1 MRLAWVCAVKDLR
14 RLRRDP
20 AQVLVWIGIPAFVAA
35 MMMFVFSGGEVT
47 PKGLLLVA
55 DEDASLVSSML
66 SGAFSQGALGDMIT
80 VEKVTLAEGRR
91 RIGRGQ
97 GSALLHIPK
106 GFGDAA
112 LAGTPTQLRLVT
124 NPSQNILP
132 EIITETVSVLAEGA
146 FYAQVVAG
154 DQLRAIGRGRAPS
167 DLQVANVAVGINRV
181 VNSVS
186 GYLDPRR
193 IDFVTEVKETSGV
206 DSSRLPAAFLRGM
219 LLMAVFF
226 LAMGLSTEVW
236 KEKRQGALRRFVST
250 PAPVTAFVLG
260 RVLAIAMLLAAVA
273 VCGLLGGTFVLQTSP
288 GRLVLA
294 ILFLTVS
301 GVGLYLLFQ
310 VAVLYAPTERAAAI
324 LANLLMFPLA
334 MVGGT
339 FFPFEVMPAWMAS
352 IGRWTPN
359 GWVVTQLGL
368 VLEGRL
374 APANVALMFGGVIL
388 FIAVMFWLAAG
399 RLRRSF
405 AL

>member
-55 DEDASLVSSML
+55 DEDESFVSSFL
-66 SGAFSQGALGDMIT
+66 SGAFGQGALGDMIT

-91 RIGRGQ
+91 RIDRGQ

-112 LAGTPTQLRLVT
+112 LAGTPTQLHLVT

-154 DQLRAIGRGRAPS
+154 DQLRTIGRGRAPS
-167 DLQVANVAVGINRV
+167 DLQVANIAVGINRV
-181 VNSVS
+181 VTSVS

-193 IDFVTEVKETSGV
+193 IDFVTEVVETSGV
-206 DSSRLPAAFLRGM
+206 DTSRLPAAFLRGM

-226 LAMGLSTEVW
+226 LAMGLSSEVW

-250 PAPVTAFVLG
+250 PAPLTAFVLG
-260 RVLAIAMLLAAVA
+260 RMLAIAMLLAAVA

-294 ILFLTVS
+294 IPFLTMS

-310 VAVLYAPTERAAAI
+310 VAVLFAPTERAAAI

-334 MVGGT
+334 MIGGT
-339 FFPFEVMPAWMAS
+339 FFPFEVMPAWMAA

-368 VLEGRL
+368 LLEGRL
-374 APANVALMFGGVIL
+374 ALASVALMFGGVIL
-388 FIAVMFWLAAG
+388 FIAAMFWVAAR